1 MKKSIPGKEMYGW
14 AQDLYPIC
22 RSLTGPGVRET
33 LGYLKTLI
41 PDLTLHEIT
50 SGSNVFDWQVP
61 LEWEI
66 KDAYIEDA
74 NGLKIIDF
82 QLNNLHLVG
91 YSEPVDLT
99 LDLEELQHHLH
110 SIPAQP
116 NAIPYIT
123 SYYSRNWGFCL
134 SHNQR
139 KTLKNGKYHVVID
152 SELKNGVLNYADLV
166 IKGESSQEVF
176 LSTYICHPSM
186 GNNEL
191 SGPIVSTALA
201 KWVSLLE
208 KPFYTYRFAFIPET
222 IGSLIYLSKNLDHMK
237 NNVKAGFNI
246 SCIGDDRCYSFMP
259 SRDGQT
265 LSDRVGEHIVQAIDP
280 AFKKYSWLHR
290 GSDERQYCAP
300 GIDLPIASIM
310 RSKYGEYPEY
320 HTSLD
325 DLSFISP
332 AGLEGGLHALIKS
345 IEAIE
350 RNVFPKASILGE
362 PQLGK
367 RGLYH
372 HTAKKQSTDTVRII
386 RDFLTYSDGQ
396 HDLIDIANLIN
407 VPIWELYEVMDDL
420 REHHLVETKR
430 EKYE

>member
-1 MKKSIPGKEMYGW
+1 
-14 AQDLYPIC
+14 
-22 RSLTGPGVRET
+22 
-33 LGYLKTLI
+33 
-41 PDLTLHEIT
+41 
-50 SGSNVFDWQVP
+50 
-61 LEWEI
+61 
-66 KDAYIEDA
+66 
-74 NGLKIIDF
+74 
-82 QLNNLHLVG
+82 
-91 YSEPVDLT
+91 
-99 LDLEELQHHLH
+99 
-110 SIPAQP
+110 
-116 NAIPYIT
+116 
-123 SYYSRNWGFCL
+123 
-134 SHNQR
+134 
-139 KTLKNGKYHVVID
+139 
-152 SELKNGVLNYADLV
+152 
-166 IKGESSQEVF
+166 
-176 LSTYICHPSM
+176 
-186 GNNEL
+186 
-191 SGPIVSTALA
+191 
-201 KWVSLLE
+201 
-208 KPFYTYRFAFIPET
+208 
-222 IGSLIYLSKNLDHMK
+222 MK

-372 HTAKKQSTDTVRII
+372 HIAKKKSTDTVRII